1 MSGKY
6 ITRRDKLL
14 QTPTPEKELKTAFE
28 KIANL
33 YGEEAAKSALSSLA
47 KEQIPELMEE
57 KVQFEVPHILD
68 H

>member
-33 YGEEAAKSALSSLA
+33 YGEEAENLLY
-47 KEQIPELMEE
+47 L
-57 KVQFEVPHILD
+57 V
-68 H
+68 